1 MMEEGHA
8 RWLTHEEISQGVI
21 VAIQQDPPIHI
32 IGTLQPWEKATVITT
47 NLRLTRWTKVFT
59 YFHYQFVVDV
69 YIIVR
74 GVRFV

>member
-32 IGTLQPWEKATVITT
+32 VGTLQPWAKRP
-47 NLRLTRWTKVFT
+47 L
-59 YFHYQFVVDV
+59 
-69 YIIVR
+69 
-74 GVRFV
+74 